1 VRASRDGG
9 GSDGSIDAPG
19 SPPYGIRMPTRAL
32 LFIFLSAVMHAAWNL
47 ILKTTRH
54 KLPFNV
60 LMHAC
65 AIGAFS
71 LFFLLRQG
79 SIPVPPVPVLLLALA
94 AGFFFAIYHACL
106 TAAYERADVSLAYPL
121 TTTGPLYIPLWAF
134 LFLDERLSLLG
145 AGGILVVFAGA
156 YILQMREISWT
167 GLSLPLRSTRHPGIR
182 FALAAGLFYSAG
194 AIVDKRGV
202 TVGDVFVYTYW
213 LDFALLL
220 FLAVDAFLTN
230 PLERFVEEIRNHW
243 GRALGAGTILF
254 LSFTTYRVGLQM
266 AKVSYASSVRQVSAV
281 AGVLGGIL
289 LFRERFGRI
298 RLIGALLIALGVAC
312 IKMG

>member
-1 VRASRDGG
+1 
-9 GSDGSIDAPG
+9 
-19 SPPYGIRMPTRAL
+19 MPTRAL
-32 LFIFLSAVMHAAWNL
+32 LFILLSAAMHAAWNL

-54 KLPFNV
+54 KLAFNV
-60 LMHAC
+60 LMHTC
-65 AIGAFS
+65 AIGVFS
-71 LFFLLRQG
+71 LFWIVRQG
-79 SIPVPPVPVLLLALA
+79 SIPVPPRPVLLLALA

-106 TAAYERADVSLAYPL
+106 TAAYEREDVSLAYPL
-121 TTTGPLYIPLWAF
+121 TTTGPLYIPLWAY

-145 AGGILVVFAGA
+145 GAGIVVVFSGA
-156 YILQMREISWT
+156 YILQMREISWA
-167 GLSLPLRSTRHPGIR
+167 GLSFPLRNIRLPGVL
-182 FALAAGLFYSAG
+182 FALGAGLFYSAG

-202 TVGDVFVYTYW
+202 TVGDVLVYTYW

-220 FLAVDAFLTN
+220 FLAADAFLTN
-230 PLERFVEEIRNHW
+230 PRERFLEEIRTHW
-243 GRALGAGTILF
+243 GRALAAGTILF
-254 LSFTTYRVGLQM
+254 LSFTTYRIGLQA
-266 AKVSYASSVRQVSAV
+266 AKVSYASSVRQVSAI